1 MALSEVFSFSFILSL
16 AITCI
21 LVGAVSFLFY
31 NKLQQQTAKISA
43 IMDLTTTIV
52 TELNAIKMREGMVKP
67 TTVPLDSNIHSV
79 KMDVPV
85 VNSNLEPLIEVSDDE
100 NKNSDSEDDSES
112 ESEGEGESE
121 GEDECDD
128 ESDDE
133 IEGESEGESEGECD
147 DEIDDEEDI
156 EEKDEP
162 DNQSMEELQINS
174 DLGELDIKNLNFEK
188 ASGFLETDNSSKV
201 IELNSEALDEITSI
215 PIDDN
220 SVEQD
225 DVVNDSKIINI
236 TEPDNT
242 DYTKYTVNELR
253 NIARARGLIGE
264 NEKPKKPKLI
274 DLLSA

>member
-67 TTVPLDSNIHSV
+67 TTIPLDSNIHSV

-100 NKNSDSEDDSES
+100 NKNSDSEDDSERES
-112 ESEGEGESE
+112 ESEYENKGESEDESEDECEDESEDESEGEI
-121 GEDECDD
+121 DD
-128 ESDDE
+128 ES
-133 IEGESEGESEGECD
+133 
-147 DEIDDEEDI
+147 DDEEDI

>member
-31 NKLQQQTAKISA
+31 NKLQQQTSKISA

-67 TTVPLDSNIHSV
+67 TTIPLDSNIHSV

-100 NKNSDSEDDSES
+100 NKNSDSECES
-112 ESEGEGESE
+112 ESEDENEVESE
-121 GEDECDD
+121 D

-133 IEGESEGESEGECD
+133 S
-147 DEIDDEEDI
+147 DDEEDI

-162 DNQSMEELQINS
+162 DNQSVEELQNDS

-188 ASGFLETDNSSKV
+188 ASGILETDNSNKV
-201 IELNSEALDEITSI
+201 IELNSETLDEITSI
-215 PIDDN
+215 PIDDS
-220 SVEQD
+220 SVEHD
-225 DVVNDSKIINI
+225 DVATDSKIINI

>member
-79 KMDVPV
+79 KMDLPV

-112 ESEGEGESE
+112 EGECESE
-121 GEDECDD
+121 G
-128 ESDDE
+128 
-133 IEGESEGESEGECD
+133 
-147 DEIDDEEDI
+147 
-156 EEKDEP
+156 
-162 DNQSMEELQINS
+162 INTT
-174 DLGELDIKNLNFEK
+174 LLFY
-188 ASGFLETDNSSKV
+188 
-201 IELNSEALDEITSI
+201 
-215 PIDDN
+215 
-220 SVEQD
+220 
-225 DVVNDSKIINI
+225 NI
-236 TEPDNT
+236 
-242 DYTKYTVNELR
+242 
-253 NIARARGLIGE
+253 
-264 NEKPKKPKLI
+264 
-274 DLLSA
+274 LLLCFHLY